1 MPLIRLLLAVLCVAF
16 GIAVAALN
24 GEPVTLDLL
33 WMTFSVP
40 LGLLLLGVLLLGAL
54 LGGMAAVLSRL
65 GAGGGGGTGRSAAA
79 TPRADE
85 AFDE

>member
-1 MPLIRLLLAVLCVAF
+1 MRLIRLLLAVLCVAF

-24 GEPVTLDLL
+24 GEPVALDLL
-33 WMTFSVP
+33 WMEFSVP

-54 LGGMAAVLSRL
+54 VGGVAAVLSRL
-65 GAGGGGGTGRSAAA
+65 GAGSDAANSAAA
-79 TPRADE
+79 PQRADE